1 MQQFQSNAADTIV
14 DGIESGFGGNF
25 GGKGG
30 YGDDFGPA
38 NFGSATE
45 AVGTVIT
52 TALDMGAIELPPG
65 FNKQKWPFE
74 EEKKEGR
81 DDKKATREET
91 KEQSLLTS
99 MPLQDALANLMQIEV
114 ENALLNKSKSVGDI
128 MLEIINNGPQTGK
141 GSNQKP
147 CTTMECLL
155 IAATDAARE
164 FNKQEMEKKRE

>member
-1 MQQFQSNAADTIV
+1 MTQ
-14 DGIESGFGGNF
+14 
-25 GGKGG
+25 
-30 YGDDFGPA
+30 FGPA
-38 NFGSATE
+38 NFPTNFDIGSATE
-45 AVGTVIT
+45 AVGTFIT
-52 TALDMGAIELPPG
+52 TGLDMGAIELPPG

-99 MPLQDALANLMQIEV
+99 MPLQDALAHLMQIEV

-128 MLEIINNGPQTGK
+128 MLEILNNGPTTGK
-141 GSNQKP
+141 GSNQKV

-155 IAATDAARE
+155 IAATDAA
-164 FNKQEMEKKRE
+164 K